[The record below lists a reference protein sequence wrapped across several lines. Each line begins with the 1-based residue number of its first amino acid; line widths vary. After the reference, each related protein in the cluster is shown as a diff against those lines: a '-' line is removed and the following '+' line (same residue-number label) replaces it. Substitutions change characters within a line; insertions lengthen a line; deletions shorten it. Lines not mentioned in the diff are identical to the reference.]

1 VPLGLTM
8 FSNPTLTNSAGV
20 EAATAELQS
29 LLGSRATT
37 ATAQREH
44 HSHGES
50 YHPPAPPDIVC
61 FPRTTQE
68 VSEIMKV
75 SARHGLAVV
84 PFGAGTSVEGQV
96 HAIRGGITIDLR
108 EMNKVV
114 RVSVEDCD
122 ATVEAGM
129 TRVQLM
135 KALNNTGLTFF
146 IDPGADATIGG
157 MTSTRASGTTA
168 VRYGTMRENVLGLTV
183 VLADGSVI
191 KTGSRARKSAAGYDL
206 THLFV
211 GSEGTLGVITEV
223 TLRLHPLPEKVA
235 VAVCSFETVKGAVET
250 VIEAIQ
256 FGIGLARIE
265 FLDDKQ
271 VEAINRFS
279 KIDLPVMPTLF
290 FEFHGMND
298 RDVSDR
304 TEMLQ
309 SLAAEHGSEGFK
321 WKANLED
328 MEELWGARHNAYFA
342 THALVP
348 GAKVLVTDVCV
359 PISRLA
365 ECITE
370 TKDDLA
376 KVSFQ
381 ATIVGHVGDGNFHV
395 LCVLDP
401 NNPAQVEEGDRFSE
415 RTVQRS
421 LEMGGTCTGEH
432 GIGFGKMKFMQQEH
446 GDALA
451 VMRTIK
457 KALDPDNRMNPGK
470 IVDTP
475 AR

>member
-1 VPLGLTM
+1 M
-8 FSNPTLTNSAGV
+8 SSNPTIPNATALQ
-20 EAATAELQS
+20 AATAELQS

-37 ATAQREH
+37 AAAQREH

-50 YHPPAPPDIVC
+50 YHAPALPDIVC
-61 FPRTTQE
+61 FPRTTLE
-68 VSEIMKV
+68 VSDIMKI
-75 SARHGLAVV
+75 SARYGMPVV

-96 HAIRGGITIDLR
+96 HAIQGGITLDLR

-114 RVSVEDCD
+114 RVSVDDCD
-122 ATVEAGM
+122 ATVEAGL

-235 VAVCSFETVKGAVET
+235 VAVCSFETVEGAVET

-298 RDVSDR
+298 RDVGDR

-309 SLAAEHGSEGFK
+309 SLAAEHGSQGFK
-321 WKANLED
+321 WKTNLED

-370 TKDDLA
+370 TKHDLA

-401 NNPAQVEEGDRFSE
+401 NDPSQMEEGARFSE
-415 RTVQRS
+415 RTVQRA

-432 GIGFGKMKFMQQEH
+432 GIGFGKMKFMHEEH
-446 GDALA
+446 GDALK

-470 IVDTP
+470 IVDMS